1 MTGLRVG
8 CLVGA
13 DEVGDA
19 IQQVEAWAERGELVG
34 HGVGALEPLVTGASS
49 GIFSAF
55 AEALATHGSFAGG
68 DATRIADEVTVNVT
82 TVVGLTR
89 ALLPGML
96 ARQRGAVVN
105 VASTAAFQPVP
116 FMAVYGAT
124 KAFVLSFTEALWGEL
139 VGTGVTALALCP
151 GATQTEF
158 FDIAGNAASVGRR
171 QTPEQVVATAMRALG
186 RRTPPPSVVSGRGNA
201 LSARLPR
208 LVPRRTTIT
217 ITRRLMTANA

>member
-1 MTGLRVG
+1 M
-8 CLVGA
+8 
-13 DEVGDA
+13 
-19 IQQVEAWAERGELVG
+19 
-34 HGVGALEPLVTGASS
+34 
-49 GIFSAF
+49 
-55 AEALATHGSFAGG
+55 
-68 DATRIADEVTVNVT
+68 
-82 TVVGLTR
+82 
-89 ALLPGML
+89 
-96 ARQRGAVVN
+96 
-105 VASTAAFQPVP
+105 
-116 FMAVYGAT
+116 
-124 KAFVLSFTEALWGEL
+124 
-139 VGTGVTALALCP
+139 TALALCP